1 MRRHRSRRP
10 ADSARWSAPIPSPLR
25 FPTAPAAVR
34 SPLTKVRASW
44 RKAKSSSR
52 IATVARFRRAGRL
65 ARTANRPPIRAWRYR
80 VQWRQPAATRGVG
93 LALLVEVL
101 AAAATGATP
110 SIDASPFSGT
120 AGGPPR
126 TGQFCI
132 ALSEFA
138 SRIDRLVSAFAD
150 QPGAHLP
157 CSGRQQKRRQA
168 PLGIRLTA
176 ELVVRARQ
184 LAGA

>member
-1 MRRHRSRRP
+1 MVGTNPIAVAVPDGTGGCAISIDQSASVVAKSEIIKWNRDGRPIP
-10 ADSARWSAPIPSPLR
+10 ADWAFGPDGE
-25 FPTAPAAVR
+25 PTTDPGVALQGTMAPAGGY
-34 SPLTKVRASW
+34 K
-44 RKAKSSSR
+44 
-52 IATVARFRRAGRL
+52 
-65 ARTANRPPIRAWRYR
+65 
-80 VQWRQPAATRGVG
+80 GVG

-157 CSGRQQKRRQA
+157 GSGRQQKRRQA